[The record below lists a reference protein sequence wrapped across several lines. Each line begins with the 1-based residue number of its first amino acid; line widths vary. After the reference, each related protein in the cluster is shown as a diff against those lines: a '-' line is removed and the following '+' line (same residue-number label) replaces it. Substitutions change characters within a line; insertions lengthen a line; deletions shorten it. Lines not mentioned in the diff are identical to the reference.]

1 VVGIV
6 SEYAAWL
13 AESEIPKLYIRA
25 DPGAH
30 SKRMIEQIRRWPQ
43 QQEFVVKAIHYP
55 QEDAPDEV
63 AAYIAAWLHMLQT
76 VRR

>member
-1 VVGIV
+1 MAGREGIENAKAV
-6 SEYAAWL
+6 TASDYQ
-13 AESEIPKLYIRA
+13 KQ
-25 DPGAH
+25 GT
-30 SKRMIEQIRRWPQ
+30 RMIEQIRRWPQ